1 MQRLGR
7 LIYPIHCLSCDNVVE
22 AHGQL
27 CPQCWGQTPFI
38 VDHPCET
45 CGAALVG
52 EAECGDLCDACL
64 MQPRPWRQGRALMRY
79 DGGARGLVLALKHG
93 DRPDLAPALG
103 AWLAQTVA
111 PIVTPDM
118 RVVPVPLHWR
128 RLMRRRYN
136 QAALLASHV
145 AKAHGLV
152 SVLDGLKR
160 CRATRP
166 LDGVSAQER
175 HDMLKDAIAGHPK
188 RAAQL
193 HGHPVLLV
201 DDVMTSGA
209 TLTACTQACHALG
222 ATQVSVAVLARVDRT
237 G

>member
-1 MQRLGR
+1 MPLRSHKGRGAVSDREGRFASRPVEFDEDEAIRRASVAPETVVKAMQARSIISHNDSPDIPFDQSINPFHTLAADKKFHDLGR
-7 LIYPIHCLSCDNVVE
+7 GNRHQ
-22 AHGQL
+22 ARRA
-27 CPQCWGQTPFI
+27 QTP
-38 VDHPCET
+38 
-45 CGAALVG
+45 
-52 EAECGDLCDACL
+52 
-64 MQPRPWRQGRALMRY
+64 QPN
-79 DGGARGLVLALKHG
+79 K
-93 DRPDLAPALG
+93 
-103 AWLAQTVA
+103 T
-111 PIVTPDM
+111 
-118 RVVPVPLHWR
+118 R
-128 RLMRRRYN
+128 R
-136 QAALLASHV
+136 
-145 AKAHGLV
+145 
-152 SVLDGLKR
+152 LKR